1 MNEPTV
7 PEVLG
12 PASVVAEPVVTQG
25 ASEHGRLNR
34 GAIAWSVFEGGRDPY
49 VILITIYIFMPYVS
63 ATLVG
68 DPVRGQELI
77 ARYAQYAGWIVMLT
91 GPLLGAADNPTYGTA
106 TIRLTTSDVLL
117 LYTDGL
123 IEHRNRTIAEGF
135 APVLH
140 EAVLGGQ
147 IDVAVLNGAVRGIDL
162 VMEPLLREQM
172 CLIGPAK
179 DKRLKAASISVRHLD
194 GLPLVMTGLA
204 KSGVRL
210 ELEAAAARAG
220 VALESVVEVESV
232 DVARRLVLAGVGLTV
247 HFAAVVHDDLQRKR
261 LAAVPIEGLFLNRV
275 IARAAGR
282 PPSRATEALT
292 GVLREVVTEE
302 VRSGRWPYATP
313 DASDNASRSA
323 PPASA

>member
-1 MNEPTV
+1 M
-7 PEVLG
+7 
-12 PASVVAEPVVTQG
+12 
-25 ASEHGRLNR
+25 RLR
-34 GAIAWSVFEGGRDPY
+34 FV
-49 VILITIYIFMPYVS
+49 
-63 ATLVG
+63 
-68 DPVRGQELI
+68 
-77 ARYAQYAGWIVMLT
+77 
-91 GPLLGAADNPTYGTA
+91 
-106 TIRLTTSDVLL
+106 
-117 LYTDGL
+117 
-123 IEHRNRTIAEGF
+123 EGF

-323 PPASA
+323 PPASARR